1 MWCRAWCWGS
11 TVSLSSVPMSAP
23 HGPLAHPS
31 SRDHSDPTGG
41 PGPCL
46 GAVLA
51 QRSTMSWVVCELLSP
66 GATGAVRS
74 AESGSRETRMGSS
87 DSVSRPRPAGPQQR
101 LTFPRLKLPHFTLD
115 GAPEEHSA
123 HSAAPCGQSSC
134 LWRDR

>member
-1 MWCRAWCWGS
+1 M
-11 TVSLSSVPMSAP
+11 P
-23 HGPLAHPS
+23 
-31 SRDHSDPTGG
+31 
-41 PGPCL
+41 

-87 DSVSRPRPAGPQQR
+87 DSTSRPRPAGPQQC
-101 LTFPRLKLPHFTLD
+101 LTFPRLKLPHFILD

-123 HSAAPCGQSSC
+123 PSAAPCGQSSC
-134 LWRDR
+134 LWRDIVRQPRPREAGLTGRRGTLTVGVYM